1 MDTWR
6 SRIEKRSLSAEKSR
20 EPTIF
25 LRADNSLTHS
35 KVLKVAELRTKV
47 ESIR

>member
-6 SRIEKRSLSAEKSR
+6 SRIEKRSLGREKSR

-25 LRADNSLTHS
+25 PRAEDS
-35 KVLKVAELRTKV
+35 VPQREALKIPGGATKMDPQ
-47 ESIR
+47 